1 MCVESQRKMAKRLI
15 KVAKK
20 TPNLYTREDVLY
32 AKLIKKANKKPKNAG
47 QIHTASCTY
56 KTLP

>member
-20 TPNLYTREDVLY
+20 SPDLYTKEDVQY
-32 AKLIKKANKKPKNAG
+32 AKLIKKANKKSNNENL
-47 QIHTASCTY
+47 S
-56 KTLP
+56 

>member
-1 MCVESQRKMAKRLI
+1 MAKRLI

-32 AKLIKKANKKPKNAG
+32 AKLIKKANKKPKNENL
-47 QIHTASCTY
+47 S
-56 KTLP
+56 